1 MPQGHREFETWV
13 TWKTNAAD
21 DDDFER
27 FDIRHEFE
35 FGVTDRLQMAVYLA
49 DWRYEESATE
59 DGKADFRDVAVEAV
73 YGLSDP
79 TEDIIGSA
87 VYGEFKI
94 GDDFVELETKLLLQ
108 KNFGPWSWV
117 YNIGGAIEWEDSYH
131 DDEAELMQSTGLSY
145 LITPAWSVGAEVVH
159 ECAVDDVED
168 FGDNVVYAGPTV
180 SYRASNWWVAVSGMF
195 QLTDVD
201 DEADFQLRTIVS
213 FDF

>member
-1 MPQGHREFETWV
+1 MSAWIRGSAGLAACLAMCGSADAGARRFTYNYEATTMPQGHREFETWV

-35 FGVTDRLQMAVYLA
+35 FGVTDRLQLALYLP

-59 DGKADFRDVAVEAV
+59 SGKADFRDVAVEAV

-108 KNFGPWSWV
+108 KNFGPWAWV
-117 YNIGGAIEWEDSYH
+117 YNVGGAIGWEDS
-131 DDEAELMQSTGLSY
+131 
-145 LITPAWSVGAEVVH
+145 
-159 ECAVDDVED
+159 
-168 FGDNVVYAGPTV
+168 
-180 SYRASNWWVAVSGMF
+180 
-195 QLTDVD
+195 
-201 DEADFQLRTIVS
+201 
-213 FDF
+213 